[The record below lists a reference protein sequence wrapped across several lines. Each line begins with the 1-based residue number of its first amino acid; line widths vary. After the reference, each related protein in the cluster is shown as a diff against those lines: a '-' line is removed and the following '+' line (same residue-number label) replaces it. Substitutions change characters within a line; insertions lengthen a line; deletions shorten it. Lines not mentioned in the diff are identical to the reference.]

1 MNKKGV
7 MLPTILALVLTF
19 IYLMVIQSQKNKL
32 DKSFDKAQV
41 LIAKTDLPNRTVISM
56 DMVETITIPRMYM
69 QQDAYEVR
77 SPSDIKLVNNL
88 VTTTRIPKGNQ
99 ILSSTLNSLSPSAG
113 LSVKV
118 PPGYR
123 GVVVEVPNTTSALVK
138 PGDRVDVLVTFKA
151 RMADNSREPVTATI
165 LQNVL
170 VLGVGDDLGQGIS
183 SKNVK
188 DRERKEEESAAFSD
202 KGVLSLALAP
212 AEAQYLVLAQQEGQ
226 ITVIVRNMGEMQLHP
241 IEIASFRRIF
251 GNKAG
256 GGGGN

>member
-19 IYLMVIQSQKNKL
+19 IYLMVIQSQKSAL
-32 DKSFDKAQV
+32 DKAYEKAQV
-41 LIAKTDLPNRTVISM
+41 LVAKTDLPNRTVVSM
-56 DMVETITIPRMYM
+56 DMVDTVTMPRIYM

-88 VTTTRIPKGNQ
+88 VTTIRIPKGNQ
-99 ILSSTLNSLSPSAG
+99 ILSSALNVLSPSAG

-123 GVVVEVPNTTSALVK
+123 GVMLDVPLTVAAMVK
-138 PGDRVDVLVTFKA
+138 PSDRIDVLVTFKA

-170 VLGVGDDLGQGIS
+170 VLGVGDDLGQGVNA
-183 SKNVK
+183 KNIK
-188 DRERKEEESAAFSD
+188 EREKKEAESAAFSD

-212 AEAQYLVLAQQEGQ
+212 ADAQYLVLAQQEGQ
-226 ITVIVRNMGEMQLHP
+226 ISVIVRNMGEMQLHP

-256 GGGGN
+256 GGGN